1 MKSCRWALF
10 SLFMI
15 FALVGCD
22 TQTAVVSN
30 IDEREANIILVLLK
44 SKGINAVKTQMSS
57 SGAGGETE
65 AKFAISVDGPDELNA
80 VAFLNQNGF
89 PKQSPTTLLD
99 LYSKQGLTSSDREEQ
114 IRYQA
119 GLESQISGMIRMI
132 DGVIDA
138 TIQLSFPQ
146 ESTGPSFGNVAPKQK
161 ITAAV
166 YVKHQGLF
174 DDPNAHL
181 ENKIKRLVSGSVT
194 GLDLNDVTVVSDKS
208 RFTDITLNN
217 TAENLSNH
225 VGGLVEIW
233 SIGVAETS
241 KGRFRFI
248 FFVLTFLLLVF
259 AVITGWLVWK
269 MYPLLR
275 KQGSMKSLL
284 SAKPMNFET
293 KPPEG
298 GAPPPKTS

>member
-44 SKGINAVKTQMSS
+44 SKGIDATKTMMSS
-57 SGAGGETE
+57 SAAGGDS
-65 AKFAISVDGPDELNA
+65 APKFMISVDGPNELNA

-89 PKQSPTTLLD
+89 PRQPPTTLLD
-99 LYSKQGLTSSDREEQ
+99 LYKTQGLTSSDREEQ

-119 GLESQISGMIRMI
+119 GLESQIAGMIRMI

-138 TIQLSFPQ
+138 TVQLSFPQ
-146 ESTGPSFGNVAPKQK
+146 ESTGPTFGAAVQKDK

-166 YVKHQGLF
+166 YVKHQSLF

-181 ENKIKRLVSGSVT
+181 ETKVKRLVSGSVT
-194 GLDLNDVTVVSDKS
+194 GLDLNDVTVVSDRS
-208 RFTDITLNN
+208 RFTDITIDPS
-217 TAENLSNH
+217 AENLSNQ

-233 SIGVAETS
+233 SIGVAEGS

-248 FFVLTFLLLVF
+248 FFVLTLLLLVF
-259 AVITGWLVWK
+259 AVIAGWLIWK
-269 MYPLLR
+269 IYPVLR

-298 GAPPPKTS
+298 GAAPPKSS

>member
-1 MKSCRWALF
+1 MKICQRVVF
-10 SLFMI
+10 VFFMML
-15 FALVGCD
+15 ALVGCD

-44 SKGINAVKTQMSS
+44 SKGIDATKTLMSS
-57 SGAGGETE
+57 SGAGGDS
-65 AKFAISVDGPDELNA
+65 APQFMISVDGPDELNA

-89 PKQSPTTLLD
+89 PRQAPTTLLD

-138 TIQLSFPQ
+138 IVQLSFPQ
-146 ESTGPSFGNVAPKQK
+146 ESTGPSFGAAVVKTK

-166 YVKHQGLF
+166 YVKHQSLF

-194 GLDLNDVTVVSDKS
+194 GLDLNDVTVVSDRS
-208 RFTDITLNN
+208 RFTDITIDN
-217 TAENLSNH
+217 TAESLSNIP
-225 VGGLVEIW
+225 GGLVKIW
-233 SIGVAETS
+233 SIGIAESS

-248 FFVLTFLLLVF
+248 FFILTFLLLVF
-259 AVITGWLVWK
+259 AITTGWLVWK
-269 MYPLLR
+269 LYPLLR
-275 KQGSMKSLL
+275 KQGAMKSML
-284 SAKPMNFET
+284 SAKPMNFDT
-293 KPPEG
+293 KPKEEG
-298 GAPPPKTS
+298 